1 MKAITFNVHKKGD
14 GVLEQ
19 QKVFDPFQAWKDVYD
34 KTESYWGKVIGDNMN
49 REEFSQL
56 MGNVLNMNLQY
67 QQAVNEVTG
76 RYLHQVNVPTKE
88 DVANVASLVINVE
101 EKVELLEEQFDDRF
115 DELEAKQENA
125 SVLKKEVTKLKSD
138 VKSLDKKLDKVLS
151 LLEGQQKTQDELKDT
166 IQKQIKTQGEQL
178 QAQLLE
184 KQEKLAK
191 ENAAEKP
198 KAEAQT
204 GAKSSNA
211 QKTEQPAR
219 K

>member
-1 MKAITFNVHKKGD
+1 MSILKAITFNVHKKGD

-115 DELEAKQENA
+115 DELEAQQESA
-125 SVLKKEVTKLKSD
+125 SALKKDVTKLKSD

-151 LLEGQQKTQDELKDT
+151 LLEGQQKTQDELKET

-184 KQEKLAK
+184 KQEKLA
-191 ENAAEKP
+191 EKP
-198 KAEAQT
+198 KTE
-204 GAKSSNA
+204 AKSEAKPSNT